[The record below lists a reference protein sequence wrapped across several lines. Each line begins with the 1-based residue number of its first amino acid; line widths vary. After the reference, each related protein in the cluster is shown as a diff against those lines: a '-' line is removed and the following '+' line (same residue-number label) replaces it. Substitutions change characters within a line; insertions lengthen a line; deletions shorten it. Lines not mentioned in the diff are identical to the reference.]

1 MAKLLVRCL
10 ISARN
15 TVIASEIICRL
26 GYFAI
31 YLEVNHLR
39 QCTFQVTVQVSVQ
52 VKAAILDGASVRIKN
67 EVSPR

>member
-31 YLEVNHLR
+31 YLEVNCAAVYISGHGTG
-39 QCTFQVTVQVSVQ
+39 QCTGQGSNLRWCKCQDQ
-52 VKAAILDGASVRIKN
+52 
-67 EVSPR
+67 E